1 MAITP
6 PSFLL
11 AHSIFTYIGQP
22 YRTLPYW
29 PSCMRNQ
36 TIFRL
41 GKKKSRKSPIHFH
54 IYKFFKKKKI
64 TFLSWMM
71 CLINC
76 VLLTSPS
83 LGLMF
88 VSWITSRWADWET
101 RGSEESEMM
110 WSQTPERV
118 LH

>member
-41 GKKKSRKSPIHFH
+41 GKKKVEKVLFIS
-54 IYKFFKKKKI
+54 IYTSSLKKKNH
-64 TFLSWMM
+64 FLI
-71 CLINC
+71 LDD
-76 VLLTSPS
+76 V
-83 LGLMF
+83 F
-88 VSWITSRWADWET
+88 D
-101 RGSEESEMM
+101 
-110 WSQTPERV
+110 
-118 LH
+118 

>member
-54 IYKFFKKKKI
+54 IYKFFKKKKS
-64 TFLSWMM
+64 LSY
-71 CLINC
+71 
-76 VLLTSPS
+76 P
-83 LGLMF
+83 G
-88 VSWITSRWADWET
+88 
-101 RGSEESEMM
+101 
-110 WSQTPERV
+110 
-118 LH
+118 

>member
-1 MAITP
+1 
-6 PSFLL
+6 
-11 AHSIFTYIGQP
+11 
-22 YRTLPYW
+22 
-29 PSCMRNQ
+29 
-36 TIFRL
+36 
-41 GKKKSRKSPIHFH
+41 
-54 IYKFFKKKKI
+54 
-64 TFLSWMM
+64 MM

-118 LH
+118 LHYEEKIKCHNKYTITIYYLTYNLKHHILKEIRLGKKNRGKYSCYSVKTKDHVGCSHALLE